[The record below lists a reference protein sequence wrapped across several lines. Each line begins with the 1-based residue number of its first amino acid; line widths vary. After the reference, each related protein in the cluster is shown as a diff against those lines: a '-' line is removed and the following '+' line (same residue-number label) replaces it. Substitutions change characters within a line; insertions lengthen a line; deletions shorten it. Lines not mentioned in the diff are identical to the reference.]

1 MQTEQEK
8 VTDLLVLNRKI
19 ITFGQI
25 GTMYHKCT
33 ELMEQL
39 NTSILLMMV
48 VLTIRFKSES

>member
-48 VLTIRFKSES
+48 VVTIRFKSES